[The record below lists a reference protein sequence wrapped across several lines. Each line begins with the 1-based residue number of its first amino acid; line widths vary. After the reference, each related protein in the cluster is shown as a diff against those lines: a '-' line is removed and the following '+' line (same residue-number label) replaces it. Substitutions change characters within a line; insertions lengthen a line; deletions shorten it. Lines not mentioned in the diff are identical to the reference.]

1 MREAHGGREERDARG
16 GARVPG
22 APHAPGELSG
32 RAGAGGDPARRAGLV
47 GRAGL
52 VRRAGAAVLVTVTGV
67 AVLTACGLED
77 HRETAGGS
85 TATSAPPFTPKA
97 PLPSGKSLGPDAH
110 VPRPTGVDETD
121 ATAVAEAWTEV
132 AYGYDTK
139 YDAGPHDAVLRSARW
154 FTAAKAKAERS
165 YRPASGAGEQWNSW
179 AAHDAWTTVEV
190 EPDDDG
196 DGPADSAR
204 DAYRALFVDG
214 TAHGRDGWTGTG
226 PQATVYVKLVRPG
239 KGEPWRVDE
248 VRTVEAAISAPDPST
263 TASAAAATPVSPSPS
278 DRPE

>member
-1 MREAHGGREERDARG
+1 MNVMRDAHGGREERAARG
-16 GARVPG
+16 
-22 APHAPGELSG
+22 SG
-32 RAGAGGDPARRAGLV
+32 RFGGV
-47 GRAGL
+47 
-52 VRRAGAAVLVTVTGV
+52 VRRAGVMVLATVTGV
-67 AVLTACGLED
+67 VVLTACGLED

-85 TATSAPPFTPKA
+85 TATSEPPFIPKA

-110 VPRPTGVDETD
+110 VPNPTGVDETD
-121 ATAVAEAWTEV
+121 ATAVAEAWTQV

-139 YDAGPHDAVLRSARW
+139 YDTGPHDAVLRSARW

-179 AAHDAWTTVEV
+179 AAHQAWTTVEV

-196 DGPADSAR
+196 DAPSDSAR

-226 PQATVYVKLVRPG
+226 PQATVYVKLVRSG

-248 VRTVEAAISAPDPST
+248 VRTVEAAIPTPDPST
-263 TASAAAATPVSPSPS
+263 SAATANPATPLSPSPS
-278 DRPE
+278 PSARPE